1 VRERLPTQF
10 APAVGSNGVDN
21 ALPGILS
28 ASSLD
33 PPAIPSA
40 TAEIALIGYQDQ
52 GNLGMGYLSAVL
64 QQRGHTVLMID
75 VRDGP
80 EKIAERLAS
89 RQPLLVGFSLIFQVF
104 LPRFRRVA
112 ARLRERGVTSHF
124 TIGGHFPSLCHDEVL
139 KHFPELDS
147 VVRYEGEHTIVDLV
161 DCLLNKRDWRQT
173 PGLAFL
179 NNGQVAESEPRHLVQ
194 DLDSLPYPYRPFEPG
209 QIGGFPTLPL
219 LASRGCARRCSFCS
233 IHTFYRN
240 APGKVVR
247 VRKPAKVVEEM
258 QYLLEHHGVRVILF
272 QDDDFPLW
280 GPAGRRWA
288 DELVGRIYDAGL
300 VDRLIWKIS
309 CRAEYVEYDLFRKLR
324 DAGLFLV
331 YMGLESGTEQG
342 LKVLNKE
349 MSVEENVAAVR
360 TLKELELNVSYGFML
375 FDPSSTF
382 ESIRENVR
390 FLKNITG
397 DGRAAATFS
406 RMLPYGGTPIRDA
419 LKKEGRLRGDLTSPD
434 YDFLDL
440 RLNEFYHLLT
450 TTVRPWIHREGLT
463 YQLDYAWDEFST
475 VSRLVRDLD
484 GAEEYRSALQ
494 SLTKESNERLF
505 QHVEQ
510 CLDSFEQGDRS
521 KLVPAPARAYCEAG
535 GKHLLAIR
543 NNFIGRNVQLLVD
556 AVSADCKSGPV
567 LIPQIH

>member
-1 VRERLPTQF
+1 VNS
-10 APAVGSNGVDN
+10 AIN
-21 ALPGILS
+21 ILN

-33 PPAIPSA
+33 PAVRPGP

-64 QQRGHTVLMID
+64 QQRGHTVHMID

-80 EKIAERLAS
+80 EKIAERLVS
-89 RQPLLVGFSLIFQVF
+89 RQPLVVGFSLIFQVF
-104 LPRFRRVA
+104 LPQFRKVA
-112 ARLRERGVTSHF
+112 SRLRDEGITSHF

-147 VVRYEGEHTIVDLV
+147 VVRYEGEHTLVDLV
-161 DCLLNKRDWRQT
+161 DRLLSNRDWRQT

-179 NNGQVAESEPRHLVQ
+179 NDGQVVESEPRYLVQ
-194 DLDSLPYPYRPFEPG
+194 DLDALPYPYRPFEP
-209 QIGGFPTLPL
+209 QQMGGFPTLPL
-219 LASRGCARRCSFCS
+219 LASRGCARRCTFCS
-233 IHTFYRN
+233 IHTFYRS

-288 DELVGRIYDAGL
+288 DELVGRLYDAGL
-300 VDRLIWKIS
+300 VDRMIWKVS
-309 CRAEYVEYDLFRKLR
+309 CRAEYVEYELFRKLR

-331 YMGLESGTEQG
+331 YMGIESGNEQG

-349 MSVEENVAAVR
+349 MSVEQNLAAVR

-382 ESIRENVR
+382 DSVRENLV

-406 RMLPYGGTPIRDA
+406 RMMPYGGTPIRDA
-419 LKKEGRLRGDLTSPD
+419 LKNEGRLRGDLTHPD

-440 RLNEFYHLLT
+440 RLNDFYQLLSP
-450 TTVRPWIHREGLT
+450 TVRPWIHKNGLT
-463 YQLDYAWDEFST
+463 YQLDYAWDEFTT
-475 VSRLVRDLD
+475 VTRLTRGLQ
-484 GAEEYRSALQ
+484 GAEEYRTALQ
-494 SLTKESNERLF
+494 SLTKESNGRLF
-505 QHVEQ
+505 QHVEE
-510 CLDSFEQGDRS
+510 CLDGFEQGDRS
-521 KLVPAPARAYCEAG
+521 KLVVGPARAYCEAG
-535 GKHLLAIR
+535 SKQLLALR
-543 NNFIGRNVQLLVD
+543 NSFIERNVQLLVD
-556 AVSADCKSGPV
+556 AVSDDCKSGPV
-567 LIPQIH
+567 LMPQMH

>member
-1 VRERLPTQF
+1 M
-10 APAVGSNGVDN
+10 GSI
-21 ALPGILS
+21 LPGILRV
-28 ASSLD
+28 SSLD
-33 PPAIPSA
+33 PPVRPSA

-64 QQRGHTVLMID
+64 QQRGHTVQMID

-80 EKIAERLAS
+80 EKIAERLVS
-89 RQPLLVGFSLIFQVF
+89 RQPLVVGFSLIFQAF
-104 LPRFRRVA
+104 LPQFRRVA
-112 ARLRERGVTSHF
+112 GRLRDAGITSHF
-124 TIGGHFPSLCHDEVL
+124 TIGGHFPSLCHDEAL

-147 VVRYEGEHTIVDLV
+147 VVRFEGEHTLVDLV
-161 DCLLNKRDWRQT
+161 DRLISNRDWRET

-179 NNGQVAESEPRHLVQ
+179 KDGQVAESEPRPLVQ
-194 DLDSLPYPYRPFEPG
+194 DLDSLPYPYRPFEPE

-233 IHTFYRN
+233 IHTFYRT

-247 VRKPAKVVEEM
+247 VRRPVKVVEEM
-258 QYLLEHHGVRVILF
+258 LYLLQHHGVRVILF

-288 DELVGRIYDAGL
+288 DELVGRMYDAGL
-300 VDRLIWKIS
+300 VDRMIWKIS
-309 CRAEYVEYDLFRKLR
+309 CRAEYVEHELFRKLR

-342 LKVLNKE
+342 LKVLNKQ
-349 MSVEENVAAVR
+349 MSVEQNLAAVR

-382 ESIRENVR
+382 ESIRENLA
-390 FLKNITG
+390 FLKNATG

-419 LKKEGRLRGDLTSPD
+419 LRNEGRLRGDLTRPD

-440 RLNEFYHLLT
+440 RLNEFYRLLT
-450 TTVRPWIHREGLT
+450 PTVRPWIHRQGLT
-463 YQLDYAWDEFST
+463 YQLDYAWDEFTT
-475 VSRLVRDLD
+475 VTRLTRGLQ
-484 GAEEYRSALQ
+484 GAEEYREALQ

-505 QHVEQ
+505 QHVEE
-510 CLDSFEQGDRS
+510 CLNGFEQGDRS
-521 KLVPAPARAYCEAG
+521 KLVVGPARAYCEAG
-535 GKHLLAIR
+535 AKQLLALR
-543 NNFIGRNVQLLVD
+543 NSFIARNVQLLVD
-556 AVSADCKSGPV
+556 EVSADCKSGPV
-567 LIPQIH
+567 LMPQIH

>member
-1 VRERLPTQF
+1 MN
-10 APAVGSNGVDN
+10 SI
-21 ALPGILS
+21 LPGILN

-33 PPAIPSA
+33 PPAKNGA
-40 TAEIALIGYQDQ
+40 NAEIALIGYQDQ

-64 QQRGHTVLMID
+64 QQRGHTVQMID
-75 VRDGP
+75 VRDGA
-80 EKIAERLAS
+80 EAIAERLLS
-89 RQPLLVGFSLIFQVF
+89 RQPLVVGFSLIFQVF
-104 LPRFRRVA
+104 LPQFRKVA
-112 ARLRERGVTSHF
+112 SRLRADGVTSHF
-124 TIGGHFPSLCHDEVL
+124 TIGGHFPSLCPEEVL
-139 KHFPELDS
+139 HHFPELDS
-147 VVRYEGEHTIVDLV
+147 VVRYEGEETLVDLV
-161 DCLLNKRDWRQT
+161 DRLLSNRDWHET

-179 NNGQVAESEPRHLVQ
+179 RDGQVAESEPRSLVQ
-194 DLDSLPYPYRPFEPG
+194 DLDSLPYPYRPFEP
-209 QIGGFPTLPL
+209 QQMGGFPTLPL

-247 VRKPAKVVEEM
+247 VRKPVNVVEEM

-288 DELVGRIYDAGL
+288 DELIGRMYDAGL
-300 VDRLIWKIS
+300 VDRMIWKIS
-309 CRAEYVEYDLFRKLR
+309 CRAEYVEYELFRKLR

-331 YMGLESGTEQG
+331 YMGIESGTEQG

-349 MSVEENVAAVR
+349 MSVEENLAAVR

-382 ESIRENVR
+382 ESVRENLV

-406 RMLPYGGTPIRDA
+406 RMMPYGGTPIRDA
-419 LKKEGRLRGDLTSPD
+419 LRSEGRLRGDLTRPD

-440 RLNEFYHLLT
+440 RLNEFYRLLSP
-450 TTVRPWIHREGLT
+450 TVRPWIHKNGLT
-463 YQLDYAWDEFST
+463 YQLDYAWDEYTT
-475 VSRLVRDLD
+475 VTRLAPGLQ
-484 GAEEYRSALQ
+484 GAAEYRQALQ
-494 SLTKESNERLF
+494 SLTKESNGRLF
-505 QHVEQ
+505 QHVED
-510 CLDSFEQGDRS
+510 CLDGFEQGDRS
-521 KLVPAPARAYCEAG
+521 KLTIGPAKAYCEAG
-535 GKHLLAIR
+535 SKQLLAFR
-543 NNFIGRNVQLLVD
+543 NSFIERNVHLLVD

-567 LIPQIH
+567 LMPQTH

>member
-1 VRERLPTQF
+1 
-10 APAVGSNGVDN
+10 
-21 ALPGILS
+21 
-28 ASSLD
+28 
-33 PPAIPSA
+33 
-40 TAEIALIGYQDQ
+40 
-52 GNLGMGYLSAVL
+52 MGYLSAVL
-64 QQRGHTVLMID
+64 QERGHTVQMID

-80 EKIAERLAS
+80 EKITERLVS
-89 RQPLLVGFSLIFQVF
+89 QQPLVVGFSLIFQVF

-112 ARLRERGVTSHF
+112 AHLRDHGVTSHF

-147 VVRYEGEHTIVDLV
+147 VVRFEGEHTIVELV
-161 DCLLNKRDWRQT
+161 DRLLDKRDWRET

-179 NNGQVAESEPRHLVQ
+179 RNGEVAESEPRPLVP
-194 DLDSLPYPYRPFEPG
+194 DLDSLPYPYRPFEPQ

-288 DELVGRIYDAGL
+288 DELVGRMYDAGL
-300 VDRLIWKIS
+300 VDRMIWKIS
-309 CRAEYVEYDLFRKLR
+309 CRAEYVEHELFRKLR

-342 LKVLNKE
+342 LKVLNKQ
-349 MSVEENVAAVR
+349 MSVAENVAAVR
-360 TLKELELNVSYGFML
+360 TLKELEINVSYGFML

-382 ESIRENVR
+382 ESVRENLL
-390 FLKNITG
+390 FLKDITG
-397 DGRAAATFS
+397 DGRAAAIFS

-419 LKKEGRLRGDLTSPD
+419 LKKEGRLRGDLTRPD
-434 YDFLDL
+434 YEFLDV
-440 RLNEFYHLLT
+440 RLNEFYRLLT
-450 TTVRPWIHREGLT
+450 PTVRPWIHREGLT
-463 YQLDYAWDEFST
+463 YQLDYAWDELT
-475 VSRLVRDLD
+475 TITRLVRGLE
-484 GAEEYRSALQ
+484 GAEEYQSALQ
-494 SLTKESNERLF
+494 SLTKEANERLF

-510 CLDSFEQGDRS
+510 CLDAFEQGDRS
-521 KLVPAPARAYCEAG
+521 KLVPGTARAYCEAG
-535 GKHLLAIR
+535 GKRLLAIR
-543 NNFIGRNVQLLVD
+543 NKFIERNVQLLVD